1 MIIFFDTETNGLW
14 RRDLGPNHSDQ
25 PHLVSLAFQ
34 VCDSEEKVIM
44 QYSSRIQPMHGGY
57 LIPKDVEKIHGISTD
72 IANETGVPCKSALWI
87 FQEYLERCDS
97 IVAHNT
103 AFDIQIMKR
112 EFDAYGMK
120 WYEPKKTYCTMMT
133 SKDEL
138 KLQGEYKDFKFP
150 KLQECF
156 DHFFH
161 RGVQNYH
168 DALLDVQL
176 CRELFF
182 HLKRKGIELKG
193 PQDIPKE
200 LLLRIDGER
209 YKSLVKFLKEIDA
222 TKLNE
227 WELDFCKSVID
238 KLDKYDEH
246 ILLSKKQHSVLR
258 KIYGKFNS

>member
-1 MIIFFDTETNGLW
+1 MILFFDTETNGLW

-34 VCDSEEKVIM
+34 VCDKDEKVIM

-72 IANETGVPCKSALWI
+72 IANETGVPWKSALWI
-87 FQEYLERCDS
+87 FQEYLGRCDA

-112 EFDAYGMK
+112 EFEAYGIK

-133 SKDEL
+133 CKDEL
-138 KLQGEYKDFKFP
+138 KLKSDHKDFKFP

-161 RGVQNYH
+161 RGIQNYH

-176 CRELFF
+176 CKELFY
-182 HLKRKGIELKG
+182 HLKRKGVELKG

-246 ILLSKKQHSVLR
+246 ILLSKKQHAVLR